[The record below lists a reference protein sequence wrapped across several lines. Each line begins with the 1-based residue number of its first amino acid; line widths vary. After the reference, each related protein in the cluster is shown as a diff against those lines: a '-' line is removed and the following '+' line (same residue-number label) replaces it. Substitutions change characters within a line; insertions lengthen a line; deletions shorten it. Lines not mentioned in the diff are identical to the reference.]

1 MNNRWLISKTNPEF
15 LQYLS
20 KNASVSPLFAQ
31 VLVNRGLRTASE
43 ISDFLS
49 PGLSSLSDPF
59 GVPGISAAALRVE
72 KAISRRER
80 ILVHGDYDADGVSA
94 TAILYLA
101 LSSLG
106 ADCSY
111 FIPDRFVHGY
121 GFQNFGVGKA
131 KDAGASLIITVDCG
145 ITSFGA
151 VDAAR
156 REGIDVIVT
165 DHHEP
170 ARHADLSAAG
180 MRLPDAVAVINPK
193 ATSPGTPV
201 ENLSGAGVAL
211 KLVQALYRERPGDV
225 MPFFELAAI
234 GTVADI
240 VSMTGENRI
249 IVSTGLSMMNESG
262 WPGLRALLKVSGLE
276 RTDLKAGK
284 LAFSIIPRINAA
296 GRLAS
301 SMEVVRLLTT
311 DSVDEASAIA
321 AVLDRLN
328 AERQRIEEEIF
339 QEAIAKLG
347 EGRALPPAIVLS
359 GARWHEGVIGIVASR
374 IVDRCSRPA
383 IIFSVKNG
391 VAKGSARS
399 VPAFDICKALSDC
412 REMLISYG
420 GHKQAAGIKLEV
432 ANLGE
437 FTRRISEM
445 AAAAADGWADEG
457 IVIDADVGLSE
468 INFGLMKELG
478 MLEPLG
484 LGNPEPLF
492 GARMLRVQSPRVV
505 GNNHLRLKLCER
517 SCRMDAIGFGMGGHI
532 DDFDLYGT
540 IDAAFSPS
548 VNEWNGGRYLQLVL
562 KAFRPSA

>member
-1 MNNRWLISKTNPEF
+1 MYNRWLINKTNPEF

-31 VLVNRGLRTASE
+31 VLVNRGLKTAAA
-43 ISDFLS
+43 ISDFLR
-49 PGLSSLSDPF
+49 PGVSSLTDPF
-59 GVPGISAAALRVE
+59 EIPGISAAALRIGEAV
-72 KAISRRER
+72 SRGER
-80 ILVHGDYDADGVSA
+80 ILVHGDYDADGASA
-94 TAILYLA
+94 TAILCLA
-101 LSSLG
+101 LRSLG
-106 ADCSY
+106 ADCHY
-111 FIPDRFVHGY
+111 FIPDRFAHGY
-121 GFQNFGVGKA
+121 GFQLSGVEKA
-131 KDAGASLIITVDCG
+131 KAAAASLIITVDCG
-145 ITSFGA
+145 ITAFDA

-170 ARHADLSAAG
+170 ARGENPSAPDVL
-180 MRLPDAVAVINPK
+180 LPDAAAVINPK
-193 ATSPGTPV
+193 VTSVGTAV
-201 ENLSGAGVAL
+201 EHLSGAGVAL
-211 KLVQALYRERPGDV
+211 KLVQALYRERPDDV
-225 MPFFELAAI
+225 LPFFDLAAI
-234 GTVADI
+234 GTIADI
-240 VSMTGENRI
+240 VPMTGENRI
-249 IVSTGLSMMNESG
+249 IVSTGLSLMNKSG
-262 WPGLRALLKVSGLE
+262 RPGLKALLKVSSLE
-276 RTDLKAGK
+276 GKDLKAGR
-284 LAFSIIPRINAA
+284 LAFSVIPRINAA

-301 SMEVVRLLTT
+301 SMEVARLLTT
-311 DSVDEASAIA
+311 DSEDEAAVIA
-321 AVLDRLN
+321 GVLDRLN

-339 QEAIAKLG
+339 REAVAKLG
-347 EGRALPPAIVLS
+347 DETFPPAVVLS
-359 GARWHEGVIGIVASR
+359 GAGWHEGVIGIVASR
-374 IVDRCSRPA
+374 IADRCSRPA
-383 IIFSVKNG
+383 IIFSVKDG
-391 VAKGSARS
+391 IAKGSARS

-432 ANLGE
+432 AKLGI
-437 FTRRISEM
+437 FTRRICEL
-445 AAAAADGWADEG
+445 AASAAGGAADAG

-468 INFGLMKELG
+468 INFGLMKELS

-484 LGNPEPLF
+484 FGNPEPLF
-492 GARMLRVQSPRVV
+492 GARMLKVHSPRVV